1 MDFFVSFELFLLF
14 LHYGLHVMGAA
25 KAQDFAIR
33 CTLVALKFRL
43 EWGAPTTTPT
53 PIWACCVHS

>member
-25 KAQDFAIR
+25 KAQD
-33 CTLVALKFRL
+33 LPSDAL
-43 EWGAPTTTPT
+43 W
-53 PIWACCVHS
+53 WH